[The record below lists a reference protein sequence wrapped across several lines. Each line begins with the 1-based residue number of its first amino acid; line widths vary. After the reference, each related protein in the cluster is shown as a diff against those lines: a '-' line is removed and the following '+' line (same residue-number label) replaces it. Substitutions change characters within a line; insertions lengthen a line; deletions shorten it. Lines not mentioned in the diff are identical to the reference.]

1 MNYENTNFLLA
12 LKHGFYYMRGSLF
25 SKIFCSTL
33 WQRTDTNIERN
44 GSNLVSVPAKKM
56 GSIICRRYYIFS
68 KKEIFLIANFQD
80 VEELEIC
87 NNSIAATP

>member
-1 MNYENTNFLLA
+1 MNYDNTNFLLA

-44 GSNLVSVPAKKM
+44 GSNLVSVPAKKWEV
-56 GSIICRRYYIFS
+56 SFVVVIIFQERNLSYCKFSRR
-68 KKEIFLIANFQD
+68 
-80 VEELEIC
+80 
-87 NNSIAATP
+87 